1 HPSIPVEP
9 VQLTSGIAEH
19 TAPVFTADGSAVLAV
34 REDYESEHRDLRTA
48 LVSLPATGGTART
61 LLSAAD
67 GFRIARAAVAGDG
80 TVAMLASRPAQGR
93 DSVAPDVALWL
104 LEEAGPHRLTDPE
117 TLDVA
122 SSGADLEVIGPDFLV
137 RRLTRGRTHLLRVA
151 RDGAVTTV
159 LDGDVSVEGADAV
172 AIDSGALGAAALS
185 TPDTR
190 GGAVVGQRARRPLVD
205 AGQALRDAG
214 LAVPREREIEG
225 RGGYPVHGWL
235 AAPDGEGPFPTIL
248 MIHGGPYAAYGIGVF
263 DEVQTL
269 VAAGY

>member
-1 HPSIPVEP
+1 
-9 VQLTSGIAEH
+9 
-19 TAPVFTADGSAVLAV
+19 
-34 REDYESEHRDLRTA
+34 
-48 LVSLPATGGTART
+48 
-61 LLSAAD
+61 
-67 GFRIARAAVAGDG
+67 
-80 TVAMLASRPAQGR
+80 MLASRPAQGR

-172 AIDSGALGAAALS
+172 AIDSGTLVAAALS

-190 GGAVVGQRARRPLVD
+190 GALVAVEGRARRGRSSIPARRCAMPGWRCRGSWRSRAAAD
-205 AGQALRDAG
+205 IPSTAGSR
-214 LAVPREREIEG
+214 PRTAR
-225 RGGYPVHGWL
+225 
-235 AAPDGEGPFPTIL
+235 APSRRS
-248 MIHGGPYAAYGIGVF
+248 
-263 DEVQTL
+263 
-269 VAAGY
+269 

>member
-1 HPSIPVEP
+1 HLPCPRAGSLRERGGSGRGSGVPAPRLRSALERQWRRVHHRPARPGVHGRRHPSRHRTRLRPRP
-9 VQLTSGIAEH
+9 
-19 TAPVFTADGSAVLAV
+19 APRRRHPGASIDPGRARAADQRHRRAHRPGVHGRRSAVLAV

-61 LLSAAD
+61 FLSAAD

-172 AIDSGALGAAALS
+172 AIDSGTLVAAALS

-190 GGAVVGQRARRPLVD
+190 GA
-205 AGQALRDAG
+205 
-214 LAVPREREIEG
+214 
-225 RGGYPVHGWL
+225 
-235 AAPDGEGPFPTIL
+235 
-248 MIHGGPYAAYGIGVF
+248 
-263 DEVQTL
+263 L
-269 VAAGY
+269 VAVE